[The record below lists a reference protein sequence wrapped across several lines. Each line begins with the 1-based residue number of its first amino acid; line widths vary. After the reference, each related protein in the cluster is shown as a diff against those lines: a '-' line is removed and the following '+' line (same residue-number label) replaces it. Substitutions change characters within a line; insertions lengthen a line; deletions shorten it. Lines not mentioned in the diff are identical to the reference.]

1 MMRFWTKRFLS
12 GMKTSSQK
20 KLHNSFSRCTPLY
33 NLHLF
38 FMLLN
43 FNGVYRMTRIREPFK
58 IEYVCSMGRS
68 SPSTLRQPEFR
79 TSPAAL
85 RRLWGMDP
93 PKDLPVQKTNMDS
106 RWLIHVRTLHLLR
119 FQGFFL
125 LSNFF
130 LMFFLVGLPV
140 KSHGDGNYPSLS
152 ITKGIFKRSVSGA
165 GILDYRRVT
174 PLRFHVLKS
183 ISEVFPSWKK
193 NLPIFSLVGCSSHLS
208 TV

>member
-1 MMRFWTKRFLS
+1 
-12 GMKTSSQK
+12 
-20 KLHNSFSRCTPLY
+20 
-33 NLHLF
+33 
-38 FMLLN
+38 MLLN

-93 PKDLPVQKTNMDS
+93 PKDLQKTNMDS

-174 PLRFHVLKS
+174 PLQFHVLKS

-193 NLPIFSLVGCSSHLS
+193 SSHFLFGWMLIPLIYS
-208 TV
+208 ITFDLIQVQKIKMYPWKFNSSPPKNDGWKTIISYGFR